1 MTPEQLKFLNEALA
15 NSETPSAKMTPEQQK
30 FLNEALA
37 TPDTPDTPEGRKRL
51 QQALLANPP
60 GMPSAPL
67 PPQML
72 QQRAAPSN
80 FSVGGGTAN
89 AFGQGLTLGT
99 LAPIKGAVSAVNPFS
114 GDDSPIPSTGGSFMD
129 RTMRGMADR
138 FLNSRNESLTREEQ
152 FTEEHPYLQFAGEMG
167 GTVVGALLTE
177 GGSLEALALKT
188 ALQQA
193 GRSAATRTARRAVLR
208 GGMQGAAFGGVS
220 GAGHSRGVS
229 VDEIAED
236 ALKGAVRG
244 GSFGAGT
251 SGLIQGSGN
260 LLSRFKNAK
269 TVKLPGEITKEAERM
284 RKVGQK
290 TFNDSTSASDAIR
303 SGLTTSAEEEFARN
317 RTALAKAITPPS
329 VKYNAEQKI
338 LDHISKLKNAADD
351 LVPEVKDYQGKKE
364 DYGLIDSL
372 RRKNEETAEYSNQLY
387 EKVNTEAKGLEKL
400 SLDNF
405 SEVLA
410 EEVEGAG
417 SFINTKNKSFLES
430 IKTRIFNKDT
440 ELDNEFSFAEV
451 SRGLSHLKEII
462 RSKYSAE
469 HGAIADADTPVLKK
483 LQDALQKDYDGFIGN
498 NEALR
503 EAADVA
509 SNHYKNSRVP
519 FLESDVSDAF
529 KATDTDQVFA
539 ILTSNKGADQA
550 RRIFSLL
557 DESGKAAMQSKL
569 LSGLLKDAVDP
580 LTNKLDTKKLGTK
593 LKDNKNL
600 LEVFF
605 KEEPEGLAAF
615 SRRVVGEESAANTA
629 AKTAN
634 TAAKTAEEQLVAKKD
649 LAIGEATDKA
659 KIFANAAK
667 QRLKKDN
674 EASEALTKT
683 AAEVK
688 ETLDSKVKK
697 AKLMTA
703 LLSVGSGGLGAGLTT
718 GDFSGVSTGVV
729 GGAGAAYIANQ
740 ALDSDLLKRFLLS
753 KSTQKPIQGV
763 LPQALTRY
771 IGLRSGK

>member
-1 MTPEQLKFLNEALA
+1 MTPEQRKFLNEALA
-15 NSETPSAKMTPEQQK
+15 KK
-30 FLNEALA
+30 
-37 TPDTPDTPEGRKRL
+37 DTPNTPEGRERL

-60 GMPSAPL
+60 GMPSVPL
-67 PPQML
+67 PQQML

-99 LAPIKGAVSAVNPFS
+99 LAPIKGAISAVNPLS
-114 GDDSPIPSTGGSFMD
+114 GDGSPIPSTGGSFMD
-129 RTMRGMADR
+129 STMRGMADR
-138 FLNSRNESLTREEQ
+138 FSNSRNESLTQEEQ
-152 FTEEHPYLQFAGEMG
+152 FNAEHPYLQFAGEMG
-167 GTVVGALLTE
+167 GGVVGGLLTG
-177 GGSLEALALKT
+177 GGSLEAQAAKT
-188 ALQQA
+188 ALQA
-193 GRSAATRTARRAVLR
+193 GRSAATRTALGAALR
-208 GGMQGAAFGGVS
+208 GAGQGALYGGIS

-229 VDEIAED
+229 VDEMAED
-236 ALKGAVRG
+236 ALGGAVNG
-244 GSFGAGT
+244 GVVGAGI
-251 SGLIQGSGN
+251 SGLTQGGFN
-260 LLSRFKNAK
+260 LWSRLQNAK
-269 TVKLPGEITKEAERM
+269 TVKLPGDITKEAERM
-284 RKVGQK
+284 REAGQK
-290 TFNDSTSASDAIR
+290 TFNDSTSAD
-303 SGLTTSAEEEFARN
+303 
-317 RTALAKAITPPS
+317 
-329 VKYNAEQKI
+329 AEQQI
-338 LDHISKLKNAADD
+338 LDHVSKLKKAADD
-351 LVPEVKDYQGKKE
+351 LVPEVKDYKGKKE

-372 RRKNEETAEYSNQLY
+372 RRKNKETAEISNQLY

-410 EEVEGAG
+410 EEAERAG
-417 SFINTKNKSFLES
+417 SFINPKIKHFLES

-451 SRGLSHLKEII
+451 SKGLSHLKEII

-498 NEALR
+498 NKALR

-529 KATDTDQVFA
+529 KATDIDQVFA
-539 ILTSNKGADQA
+539 KLTSNKGADQA

-557 DESGKAAMQSKL
+557 DDRGKAAMQSKL

-580 LTNKLDTKKLGTK
+580 LTNKLDKTKLGTK

-605 KEEPEGLAAF
+605 KEDPEGLAAF

-629 AKTAN
+629 AKTAK
-634 TAAKTAEEQLVAKKD
+634 TAAETAGEQL
-649 LAIGEATDKA
+649 T
-659 KIFANAAK
+659 NAAK
-667 QRLKKDN
+667 Q
-674 EASEALTKT
+674 T
-683 AAEVK
+683 AAEVQ

-697 AKLMTA
+697 AKLITA
-703 LLSVGSGGLGAGLTT
+703 LLSAGGVGAGLTT
-718 GDFSGVSTGVV
+718 GSFSGVGTGVA

-740 ALDSDLLKRFLLS
+740 ALDSDLVKKFLLS
-753 KSTQKPIQGV
+753 KSTQKPIV

>member
-1 MTPEQLKFLNEALA
+1 MQLNKA
-15 NSETPSAKMTPEQQK
+15 QK
-30 FLNEALA
+30 QLWKDARRDASA
-37 TPDTPDTPEGRKRL
+37 TPDTSEGRKRL

-60 GMPSAPL
+60 GMPSVPL

-99 LAPIKGAVSAVNPFS
+99 LAPIKGAISAVNPSS

-167 GTVVGALLTE
+167 GSVVGGLLTG
-177 GGSLEALALKT
+177 GGSLEAQAAKT
-188 ALQQA
+188 ALQQT
-193 GRSAATRTARRAVLR
+193 ATRTALGAVLR
-208 GGMQGAAFGGVS
+208 GGTQGAAFGGLS

-236 ALKGAVRG
+236 ALGGSVNGAVL
-244 GSFGAGT
+244 GAGT
-251 SGLIQGSGN
+251 SGLIQGAGN
-260 LLSRFKNAK
+260 LWSRLENAK
-269 TVKLPGEITKEAERM
+269 TVKLPGAITKEAKRM
-284 RKVGQK
+284 REVGQE

-303 SGLTTSAEEEFARN
+303 SGVTKSAEEELARQ

-329 VKYNAEQKI
+329 LKDNAEQQI
-338 LDHISKLKNAADD
+338 LDHVSKLKKAADD
-351 LVPEVKDYQGKKE
+351 LVPEVKDYKGKKE
-364 DYGLIDSL
+364 DYVLIDSL
-372 RRKNEETAEYSNQLY
+372 HRKNEETAEYSNQLY

-410 EEVEGAG
+410 EETEGAG
-417 SFINTKNKSFLES
+417 SFINPKNKSFLES
-430 IKTRIFNKDT
+430 IKTRIFNEDT
-440 ELDNEFSFAEV
+440 ESDNEFSFAEV

-509 SNHYKNSRVP
+509 SNHYKNFRVP

-557 DESGKAAMQSKL
+557 NDSGKAAMQSKL

-634 TAAKTAEEQLVAKKD
+634 TAAKTAEEQLVAEKD

-659 KIFANAAK
+659 NILTNAAK